1 MKFKILFFYHTSHTQ
16 VLDSHT
22 WLVAT
27 ELDAANLELRGIVT
41 TLENT
46 GCSALEDSADLEGR
60 QENSRQREAGGG
72 KKIHS

>member
-46 GCSALEDSADLEGR
+46 GCSALEDSAE
-60 QENSRQREAGGG
+60 
-72 KKIHS
+72 I